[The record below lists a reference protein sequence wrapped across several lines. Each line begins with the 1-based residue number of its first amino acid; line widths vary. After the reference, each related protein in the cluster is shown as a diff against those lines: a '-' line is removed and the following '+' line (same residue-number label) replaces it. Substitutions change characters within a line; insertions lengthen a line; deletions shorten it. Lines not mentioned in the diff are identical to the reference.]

1 MGFHFHLKWLVPSR
15 ISEKEQKEQKMCMEV
30 VMARNGK
37 YTCRNQPDFSVVF
50 GEYFG

>member
-1 MGFHFHLKWLVPSR
+1 MVEDLQGAKT
-15 ISEKEQKEQKMCMEV
+15 CMEV

-37 YTCRNQPDFSVVF
+37 YTHRNQPDFSVVF